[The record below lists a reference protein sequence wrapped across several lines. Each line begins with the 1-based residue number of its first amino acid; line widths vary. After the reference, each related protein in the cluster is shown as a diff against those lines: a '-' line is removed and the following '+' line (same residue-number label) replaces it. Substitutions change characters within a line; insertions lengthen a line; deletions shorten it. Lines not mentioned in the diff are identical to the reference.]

1 MVKEITK
8 TELDSLLDDAS
19 YLEDEAE
26 ALKYVIESVPYDE
39 TPPDGMS
46 ILNKLR
52 LIDHAQLTYYR
63 PIIEN
68 VFSENRLQKLA
79 EFDHYR
85 DTFEEK
91 SDDDDEADI
100 QKVLSRIIKHRAA
113 LLNVFKGITLIDWE
127 KTLRTKSG
135 SEITLID
142 FTSTMIQEERKIL
155 KEIAELVMIYQNE
168 RQYQR
173 EISKK
178 SAQRNDK

>member
-52 LIDHAQLTYYR
+52 LIDHAQVNYYR

-68 VFSENRLQKLA
+68 VFSENRLHKLA
-79 EFDHYR
+79 DYDHYR

-91 SDDDDEADI
+91 SDDDEEADI
-100 QKVLSRIIKHRAA
+100 QKVLNRIIKHRAA

-127 KTLRTKSG
+127 RKLRTKSG

-142 FTSTMIQEERKIL
+142 FASTMIQEERKIL

-178 SAQRNDK
+178 SAQRNDN